1 MNMEKQIATSQFDFK
16 QRRPYDVISA
26 SLPADLE
33 TPVSVFLKLKKHGAK
48 FLLESVDGGTI
59 IGRYSFIGIK
69 PESKII
75 IDNKYIYVQNGSS
88 DTSVRIDHCRAPLDL
103 LRKYLNQ
110 FQLKN
115 ALAYPRL
122 LGGMVGYI
130 GYDFVRFLEKLPHT
144 NPDDLNLPLAI
155 FHMID
160 TLLIFDHV
168 ARRIKILRLTDD
180 ISSKK
185 DNEILRSIKDILLS
199 PLKLPATRVC
209 LEKNTSIISNFT
221 KDRFCKAVN
230 DVKEHIKAG
239 DVYQQVI
246 SQRVQLIT
254 EADPFT
260 VYRCL
265 RMINPSPYM
274 YYLDFDDFKLIGSS
288 PEAMVRLENN
298 LATIRPIAGSRP
310 RGENEE
316 QDHALAA
323 DLIADE
329 KERAEHVMLVD
340 LGRNDLGRCCKI
352 GSVKVTEFMKIERF
366 SHIMHLT
373 SNITGKLRP
382 GLDQFELFAA
392 TFPAGTLTGAP
403 KIRAMELIDEI
414 ENTKRGPYGGAVGY
428 FSLTGDTDW
437 CINIRTIIMKGK
449 TCHLQAG
456 AGIVADSIPEHEYIE
471 TNNKI
476 AALKAAI
483 ESAERGLV

>member
-1 MNMEKQIATSQFDFK
+1 MVKQVLTSQFNFK
-16 QRRPYDVISA
+16 QRRPFDVISA

-33 TPVSVFLKLKKHGAK
+33 TPVSVFLKLKEHGAK
-48 FLLESVDGGTI
+48 FLLESIDGGTI

-75 IDNKYIYVQNGSS
+75 IDSEYIYVQNGEP
-88 DTSVRIDHCRAPLDL
+88 DNNVRIDHCRAPIDI

-115 ALAYPRL
+115 SAADPRL

-130 GYDFVRFLEKLPHT
+130 GYDFVRFLEKLPDT
-144 NPDDLNLPLAI
+144 NPDGLNLPLAI
-155 FHMID
+155 FYMID

-180 ISSKK
+180 ISGKK
-185 DNEILRSIKDILLS
+185 DNEVLQKIRDILLL
-199 PLKLPATRVC
+199 PLKLSGNKPC
-209 LEKNTSIISNFT
+209 LNQDISTTSNFT
-221 KDRFCKAVN
+221 KDQFCKAVDN
-230 DVKEHIKAG
+230 VKEHIKAG

-246 SQRVQLIT
+246 SQRAQLNT

-288 PEAMVRLENN
+288 PEAMVRLENG

-310 RGENEE
+310 RGGSEE
-316 QDHALAA
+316 EDHTLAG

-340 LGRNDLGRCCKI
+340 LGRNDLGRCCEI

-373 SNITGKLRP
+373 SNITGKLHS
-382 GLDQFELFAA
+382 GLDQFELFAS

-449 TCHLQAG
+449 TCYLQAG
-456 AGIVADSIPEHEYIE
+456 AGIVTDSIPEREYTE

-476 AALKAAI
+476 SALKAAI
-483 ESAERGLV
+483 ESAESGLI